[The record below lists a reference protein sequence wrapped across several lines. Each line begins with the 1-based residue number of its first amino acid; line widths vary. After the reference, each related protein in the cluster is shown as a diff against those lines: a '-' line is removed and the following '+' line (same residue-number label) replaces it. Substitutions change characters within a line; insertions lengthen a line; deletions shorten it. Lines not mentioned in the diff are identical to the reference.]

1 MEEEAGWDGDP
12 DAKINTETGSDKRGK
27 LGSWFLLQESQLFL
41 ARRNGPR
48 NAAACVAWRMGP
60 LRANRPH
67 PFCGAAW
74 RLHSQCLQWAD
85 PEGSSAIFLLH
96 KSGHLEGKL
105 REEGLRFEERYT
117 PSLHDNHTH
126 AAGCPLVGCES
137 MVSVSQVPRTHLLLL
152 RRVEGSVQGRLL
164 RL

>member
-1 MEEEAGWDGDP
+1 M
-12 DAKINTETGSDKRGK
+12 NTETGSDERRK

-41 ARRNGPR
+41 ATQNGLR

-67 PFCGAAW
+67 PICGAAW

-85 PEGSSAIFLLH
+85 PEGLSAIFLLH
-96 KSGHLEGKL
+96 KSRHQEGKL
-105 REEGLRFEERYT
+105 GEDGLRFEERCT

-126 AAGCPLVGCES
+126 TAGCPLVGCETI
-137 MVSVSQVPRTHLLLL
+137 VSVSQVPICFY
-152 RRVEGSVQGRLL
+152 
-164 RL
+164 